1 MGNLADYGFPFNSIN
16 ADREYTAS
24 EWREYFESLVDGGIV
39 GDIDNEL
46 MVKEQDIPNKTV
58 QIDTGA
64 IFIKGALRKVEESIN
79 VEHSENISGSDRIDR
94 VVARINYNDRKIE
107 FVVKE
112 GTPSASPTP
121 PSLVRDSAVY
131 ELSLAQIYLANGYS
145 TITDADITDERQ
157 DEGVCG
163 YFRYRAK
170 PAWYPGGDI
179 PIDAWM
185 YVAFKNE
192 LTTQEIEDIEDN
204 PTLMEIIN
212 NSSIVGLPVG
222 NVSNLSATVIP
233 NTGIEIK
240 WEDPPNLTTTDS
252 DGTTI
257 EISKWAGTKIVRKI
271 GSYPASVNDGV
282 LVTDSKVRDQYS
294 QAGFMDSTAQ
304 LGNDYY
310 YMLFPYS
317 ESRVDTVDSS
327 NRINVNYVQDDTS
340 GSPGSEFLLAGDSIE
355 GFFGEV
361 TAAELITGDALASE
375 VGISAGTSQN
385 STAGW
390 LKFALDDKIIFVA
403 KKPIRHTISWDN
415 IDAADCV
422 YGNKTVVI
430 GGLTYKVRLM
440 KGALTDPSLYDTA
453 DRGAIGSEWNRLML
467 PIHVNAPSSWAYPG
481 YVASP
486 TKDWGID
493 YTDEDLL
500 THNTYGDGSYSW
512 CQEVR
517 NTNASYRV
525 VRGGSGVSFSNAN
538 TSSFAPAT
546 LGWRPC
552 LELVS

>member
-304 LGNDYY
+304 RGNDYY

-317 ESRVDTVDSS
+317 ESRADTVDSS

-390 LKFALDDKIIFVA
+390 LKFALDDKILFVA

-467 PIHVNAPSSWAYPG
+467 PIHVNAPSSWAYPD

-493 YTDEDLL
+493 YTDKDLL

-517 NTNASYRV
+517 NTNASSRV
-525 VRGGSGVSFSNAN
+525 GRGYLGVSYSITGTSSNA
-538 TSSFAPAT
+538 SASY
-546 LGWRPC
+546 GWRPC

>member
-1 MGNLADYGFPFNSIN
+1 MAVMNDLGFPFTSVGG
-16 ADREYTAS
+16 DRQYSSS
-24 EWREYFESLVDGGIV
+24 EWRDYFKALVEGGVV
-39 GDIDNEL
+39 GGVGNEL
-46 MVKEQDIPNKTV
+46 EVKPQTIPNKTIF
-58 QIDTGA
+58 IDTGS
-64 IFIKGALRKVEESIN
+64 ILIEGAMRTIETTVDLSFSDN
-79 VEHSENISGSDRIDR
+79 TSGSARIDR

-112 GTPSASPTP
+112 GTTVAPT
-121 PSLVRDSAVY
+121 LTRDSSFY
-131 ELSLAQIYLANGYS
+131 ELSLAQVYLANGYS
-145 TITDADITDERQ
+145 TITATEITDERQ
-157 DEGVCG
+157 DEAVCG

-390 LKFALDDKIIFVA
+390 LKFALDDKILFVA

-467 PIHVNAPSSWAYPG
+467 PIHVNAPSSWAYPD

-517 NTNASYRV
+517 NANASYRV
-525 VRGGSGVSFSNAN
+525 VRGNAGVSYSYAN
-538 TSSFAPAT
+538 TSSRAAAGY
-546 LGWRPC
+546 GWRPC